1 MVYRFEFESEPL
13 GGIHASYPETHMVK
27 LIDNGNA
34 ADLVLNLL
42 GVIGRLYHVGIG
54 EWCPQIL
61 SSRPDKFAQQNIPL
75 KVLSR
80 LHRP

>member
-1 MVYRFEFESEPL
+1 MFDVIGMVYRFEFESEPL

-54 EWCPQIL
+54 EWCP
-61 SSRPDKFAQQNIPL
+61 PDPIFPPRQVCTAKYPT
-75 KVLSR
+75 
-80 LHRP
+80 